1 MDFMDS
7 ELFEARADAR
17 PRSPAARAMYQMAAR
32 RGVYGPYNIATH
44 IRKRR
49 GEGPTGPT
57 FSTIFSGQYRKPSPD
72 TLRAFVEG
80 FDLFPEEV
88 WRLAYVVA
96 FQEEPPEGL
105 R

>member
-1 MDFMDS
+1 
-7 ELFEARADAR
+7 
-17 PRSPAARAMYQMAAR
+17 MYQIAAS

-49 GEGPTGPT
+49 GGEGPTGT
-57 FSTIFSGQYRKPSPD
+57 SLSMIFNGKYRKPSPE
-72 TLRAFVEG
+72 TLKAFVDG
-80 FDLFPEEV
+80 FDPFPEEI

-96 FQEEPPEGL
+96 FQEEPPKEL